1 MVMTALTSADV
12 RHLERDLRRMR
23 AELATEVARLSGSL
37 DEVRVARDGTQDDEH
52 DPEGPTL
59 TMEWSRLSGV
69 QREFAEKLARIDR
82 ALQRVEEGT
91 YGLCLRRGE
100 PIGRARLDAQP
111 ATELCIDCARELEAE
126 RRR

>member
-1 MVMTALTSADV
+1 MVMTALTTADV

-23 AELATEVARLSGSL
+23 TELATEVARLSGSL

-82 ALQRVEEGT
+82 ALQRVDEGT

-126 RRR
+126 RRH

>member
-1 MVMTALTSADV
+1 MVTTALTTADV

-23 AELATEVARLSGSL
+23 TELATEVARLSGSL

-82 ALQRVEEGT
+82 ALQRVDEGT

-126 RRR
+126 RRH

>member
-1 MVMTALTSADV
+1 MTALTSA
-12 RHLERDLRRMR
+12 ELRRFQKSLR
-23 AELATEVARLSGSL
+23 QLRTELATELARLTGSL

-69 QREFAEKLARIDR
+69 QQEFADKLARVDQ
-82 ALQRVEEGT
+82 ALERVDIGT
-91 YGLCLRRGE
+91 YGFCTRRGE
-100 PIGRARLDAQP
+100 AIGRERLEAQP
-111 ATELCIDCARELEAE
+111 ATEFCIDCAREREAE

>member
-12 RHLERDLRRMR
+12 RQLERDLRRMR

-82 ALQRVEEGT
+82 ALQRVDEGT

>member
-1 MVMTALTSADV
+1 MVTTALTSADV

-82 ALQRVEEGT
+82 ALQRVDEGT

-126 RRR
+126 RRH